1 MCIRDRTTT
10 SEWDSGARPKIVI
23 SGNLVSGEYCEV
35 YLYQYNSPSSGFGG
49 DTNPVT
55 INGNGPYDS
64 SSSTDGT
71 DYALPT
77 FSGITQ
83 VDSNGEIEITFDRSG
98 TKHII
103 ISGISVINIGSN
115 PDPYS
120 IITRNRNIEL
130 YLDAGNTNSY
140 PGSGTTWTDLS
151 GQGNNGTL
159 INGPT
164 YNPVSY
170 THLTL
175 PTILLV

>member
-1 MCIRDRTTT
+1 MRRVFYDPYGNSNNLDDLTFNIDLQYGRRATLTGWSNTRDYHLGFLTTT

-83 VDSNGEIEITFDRSG
+83 VDSNGEIEITFD
-98 TKHII
+98 TFDVH
-103 ISGISVINIGSN
+103 
-115 PDPYS
+115 DPVGD
-120 IITRNRNIEL
+120 I
-130 YLDAGNTNSY
+130 DADASA
-140 PGSGTTWTDLS
+140 
-151 GQGNNGTL
+151 NGAE
-159 INGPT
+159 
-164 YNPVSY
+164 
-170 THLTL
+170 
-175 PTILLV
+175 